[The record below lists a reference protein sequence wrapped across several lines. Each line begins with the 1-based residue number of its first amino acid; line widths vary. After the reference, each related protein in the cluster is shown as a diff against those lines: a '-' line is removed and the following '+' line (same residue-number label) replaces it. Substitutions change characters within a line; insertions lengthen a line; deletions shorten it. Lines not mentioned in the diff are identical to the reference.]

1 MNTELVFNSSRLK
14 LARERR
20 AFTIKALAESVGMT
34 TRTLSAYENIGK
46 NKKSSPPPPSTLK
59 KIAQVL
65 NYPEA
70 FFLGEDIEEIDS
82 ECVSFRSMK
91 AMKASQKNAVL
102 RAAEIAETLFNPWI
116 EANFE
121 LPSTSTDLY
130 NFRENEIESPET
142 ASRVLR
148 EKWGLGELP
157 IKNMIH
163 LLEAKGIKVFSLE
176 EKNKEVDAFSFWRKD
191 TAFIFLNTQ
200 KSAERSRF
208 DAAHELGHL
217 VLHKHGIQVSEETDV
232 KKDMNEETGEEK
244 NKRAVEREA
253 DRFASAFLMPESSV
267 RANVPRFVTIENLIQ
282 LKKIWN
288 VSVASLVRRL
298 FDLELITE
306 WHYRSL
312 NIEMSKRGMLKKEPE
327 GIAKEKSQILDKV
340 FKSLWQEGVT
350 RNQIAQELNLPVDE
364 IDQLTFNLAFIGKTI
379 QGTSQQKNITKR
391 QANLT
396 LVKN

>member
-1 MNTELVFNSSRLK
+1 MNTELVFNPTRLK

-20 AFTIKALAESVGMT
+20 ALTIKALAESIDMT
-34 TRTLSAYENIGK
+34 TRTLSAYENISK
-46 NKKSSPPPPSTLK
+46 NKNSSPPPPSTLK

-65 NYPEA
+65 NYPES
-70 FFLGEDIEEIDS
+70 FFYGENIEEIDS

-91 AMKASQKNAVL
+91 AMKASQKNAAL
-102 RAAEIAETLFNPWI
+102 RAAEIAETLFNPWL

-121 LPSTSTDLY
+121 LPATDLC
-130 NFRENEIESPET
+130 NFRESEIESPET
-142 ASRVLR
+142 AARVLR
-148 EKWGLGELP
+148 GKWGLGELP

-163 LLEAKGIKVFSLE
+163 LLEAKGVKVFSLE
-176 EKNKEVDAFSFWRKD
+176 EKNKEVDAFSFWKKD

-232 KKDMNEETGEEK
+232 RKDMNEETGKEK

-267 RANVPRFVTIENLIQ
+267 RANAPSFVTIENLIQ
-282 LKKIWN
+282 LKKFWN

-298 FDLELITE
+298 FDLNLITE

-340 FKSLWQEGVT
+340 FKSLWQEGIT
-350 RNQIAQELNLPVDE
+350 RNHIAHELNLPVDE

-379 QGTSQQKNITKR
+379 KGTPHRQTINKSQPT
-391 QANLT
+391 LH